1 MATTVTMKRGT
12 TLACTVDYSP
22 GAGPANLLN
31 TTVTSDVID
40 VAGTTYHLNV
50 TMAQDGLSFVLAYPS
65 STADWATGTGRW
77 DIKFSTGGVVFYTE
91 TIRILI
97 IDEVTH

>member
-12 TLACTVDYSP
+12 TLAGTVNYTP
-22 GAGPANLLN
+22 GAGPANLLS

-40 VAGTTYHLNV
+40 VAGTTYHLTV
-50 TMAQDGLSFVLAYPS
+50 DMAGDGLSFVLRYDG
-65 STADWATGTGRW
+65 STADWNTGTGRW
-77 DIKFSTGGVVFYTE
+77 DIKFSTNGAIFYTE

>member
-12 TLACTVDYSP
+12 TLAGTVNYTA
-22 GAGPANLLN
+22 GAGPANLLG

-40 VAGTTYHLNV
+40 SAGTTYHLTV
-50 TMAQDGLSFVLAYPS
+50 TMAGDGLSFVLRYDG
-65 STADWATGTGRW
+65 STTDWNTGTGRW
-77 DIKFSTGGVVFYTE
+77 DIKFSTGGTVFYTE

>member
-1 MATTVTMKRGT
+1 MATTVTLKRGT
-12 TLACTVDYSP
+12 TLAGTVNYTP
-22 GAGPANLLN
+22 GAGPANLLG

-40 VAGTTYHLNV
+40 VAGTTYHLAVN
-50 TMAQDGLSFVLAYPS
+50 MAGDGLSFTLTYPY

-77 DIKFSTGGVVFYTE
+77 DIKFSTGGVIFYTE
-91 TIRILI
+91 TIRVLV